1 MPKSRDVAREL
12 KGIWNLLMVVVAVGC
27 LIMGLYFNPLVP
39 IPNGPN
45 SPVPTVV
52 KTVLDLP
59 TNLTTPYPGTSYVTL
74 QLTGGDAVV
83 GVPLLATVYFVV
95 PPSVLNQTATI
106 GVEPDNAIIPSASLN
121 AYSIPVTADFVLKP
135 VSTIKSP
142 NMTIASFPS
151 GYWIWEGS
159 LIIQYQV
166 EGVFGA
172 SFLFYHEKQS
182 SVNGVFVPMSK
193 PPFLTLHTAPFI
205 PIGNSFITFEKRNA
219 ALTNSLSFF
228 VLFFAAVQMRIKRD

>member
-1 MPKSRDVAREL
+1 MPKSRDATKEIKR
-12 KGIWNLLMVVVAVGC
+12 IWNLVMVVVAIVC
-27 LIMGLYFNPLVP
+27 LIMGLYYNPLVP

-59 TNLTTPYPGTSYVTL
+59 TNLTAPYPGASYVTF

-83 GVPLLATVYFVV
+83 GTPLLATVYFIA
-95 PPSVLNQTATI
+95 PPSVLDQTGTI
-106 GVEPDNAIIPSASLN
+106 GVEPDNAIFPSASLN
-121 AYSIPVTADFVLKP
+121 AYSIPVTADLVLKP
-135 VSTIKSP
+135 VSTVNSP
-142 NMTIASFPS
+142 NVTIASFPN
-151 GYWIWEGS
+151 GYSIWEGS

-166 EGVFGA
+166 EGIFGA

-182 SVNGVFVPMSK
+182 SVNGLFVPMSK
-193 PPFLTLHTAPFI
+193 PSFLTLHTAPFI
-205 PIGNSFITFEKRNA
+205 PIGNSFLTFEKRNA
-219 ALTNSLSFF
+219 AMTNSLSFF